1 MDKPE
6 LQIGTTFSVDYAK
19 WLAGDWGGPV
29 AGPPWQQSLKTIL
42 TYGLSPIRLAVP
54 WNSIELEPGK
64 YDFAVLDEMIEIC
77 HQQDSKIILCL
88 GVKSPRWPEVH
99 LPAFYRHFIA
109 GRSRPFSRRLKL
121 DNGLDAV
128 LNRFLAVMA
137 NRYGDDERVNW
148 FQIENEPL
156 EPFGDPA
163 LAVPYAFLAKEI
175 ELVQAITDKPL
186 LVTFGAGL
194 TGDFRLMR
202 HRRQQILDQL
212 SALPV
217 DAIGLDLYVSGF
229 VNYGRLTGQFKAS
242 DVHWKIAK
250 GFIEQI
256 KAAGKEPMITE
267 LQFEPW
273 EADIAKIDMK
283 NAAGNKSLAPPDL
296 DAVWQAAVELEVSTI
311 LVWGL
316 EFQVACAKS
325 GNDQWLTKTARL
337 ISRR

>member
-1 MDKPE
+1 MVKPE
-6 LQIGTTFSVDYAK
+6 FQIGTTFSVDYAR
-19 WLAGDWGGPV
+19 WLAGEWGGPA

-42 TYGLSPIRLAVP
+42 SYNLSPIRLAAP
-54 WNSIELEPGK
+54 WNSIELEPGQ
-64 YDFAVLDEMIEIC
+64 YDFTILDEIIKIC
-77 HQQDSKIILCL
+77 HQQESKIILCL

-99 LPAFYRHFIA
+99 LPAFYRSFLT
-109 GRSRPFSRRLKL
+109 GRSRSFSRQLKF
-121 DNGLDAV
+121 DSELDAA
-128 LNRFLAVMA
+128 LNRFLNVMA
-137 NRYGDDERVNW
+137 KRYGDDERVSW

-163 LAVPYAFLAKEI
+163 LAVPYSHLAEEI
-175 ELVQAITDKPL
+175 NLVKTITDKPL

-202 HRRQQILDQL
+202 HRRQRILDQL
-212 SALPV
+212 MALPV

-242 DVHWKIAK
+242 KAHWEIAN

-256 KAAGKEPMITE
+256 KAAGKEPMISE

-273 EADIAKIDMK
+273 EADIAKIDLQ
-283 NAAGNKSLAPPDL
+283 NADGNKSLVPGDL
-296 DAVWQAAVELEVSTI
+296 AAVWQSALKLEVATI

-316 EFQVACAKS
+316 EFQVACARR
-325 GNDQWLTKTARL
+325 GNRRWLTETAKL